1 VLLPE
6 GPLDRAKTRIQM
18 SIRRRGVEVFQGES
32 NLDQMKRSFEELI
45 DWLFRDQS
53 FPDGAILLTGTGI
66 VPPNEFTLAA
76 GDLVTMDVTGIGSLS
91 NTVVQG

>member
-1 VLLPE
+1 
-6 GPLDRAKTRIQM
+6 M

>member
-1 VLLPE
+1 
-6 GPLDRAKTRIQM
+6 
-18 SIRRRGVEVFQGES
+18 
-32 NLDQMKRSFEELI
+32 MKRSFEELI

>member
-1 VLLPE
+1 
-6 GPLDRAKTRIQM
+6 
-18 SIRRRGVEVFQGES
+18 
-32 NLDQMKRSFEELI
+32 MKRSFEELI

-53 FPDGAILLTGTGI
+53 FPDGVILLTGTGV